1 MLTICIW
8 AQSLLQEALCKGLSR
23 LFTGFS
29 FLLFV
34 AGVFFFLWL
43 STQGAPAQSS
53 RKKNKNATGNFKAK
67 DQRMIF
73 SQLTFCR
80 VPTGWSLDNLNREQ
94 RKENSSA
101 LHKKAK
107 QLRCCILQEKTMY
120 YYSTLDMQSWEKNRT
135 SHYLTRCLRKYIC
148 SHIFI
153 QTGERRWTKG
163 GWVTGLLRAAAAVLQ
178 PWLNL

>member
-1 MLTICIW
+1 MW
-8 AQSLLQEALCKGLSR
+8 
-23 LFTGFS
+23 
-29 FLLFV
+29 
-34 AGVFFFLWL
+34 FFLWL

-53 RKKNKNATGNFKAK
+53 RKKNKNATGNFKTEDK
-67 DQRMIF
+67 RMIF
-73 SQLTFCR
+73 PRWRFFESPLAE
-80 VPTGWSLDNLNREQ
+80 SLDNLNREQ
-94 RKENSSA
+94 RTENSSA

-107 QLRCCILQEKTMY
+107 DLRCCILQEKTMY

-135 SHYLTRCLRKYIC
+135 RHYLTRCLQKYIC

-178 PWLNL
+178 PRLNL